1 MLDEKGL
8 IGEVIT
14 EFTYVLLMSKESPLA
29 KIKDIRFTDLKPY
42 VEIAHAD
49 PFVPSLPLSAVRKEE
64 LPKDIDKRIF
74 VFERASQFSLL
85 SENPDT
91 FMWVSPVPSKLLDLY
106 GLIQKPCRDNGRK
119 YKDVLIYHKD
129 YHLTDLDK
137 LFITELC
144 DAKRKYM

>member
-1 MLDEKGL
+1 
-8 IGEVIT
+8 
-14 EFTYVLLMSKESPLA
+14 
-29 KIKDIRFTDLKPY
+29 
-42 VEIAHAD
+42 
-49 PFVPSLPLSAVRKEE
+49 
-64 LPKDIDKRIF
+64 
-74 VFERASQFSLL
+74 
-85 SENPDT
+85 
-91 FMWVSPVPSKLLDLY
+91 MWVSPVPGKLLDLY